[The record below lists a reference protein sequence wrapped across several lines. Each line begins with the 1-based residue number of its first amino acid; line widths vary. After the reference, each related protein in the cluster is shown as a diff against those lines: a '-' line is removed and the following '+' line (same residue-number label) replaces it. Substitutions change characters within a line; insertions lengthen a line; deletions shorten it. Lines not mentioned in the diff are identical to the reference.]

1 MLARWNSMVR
11 GLTFSQRA
19 ASLLEARAR
28 FVRGDPLARVRAG
41 KGPRQHE
48 QSLAKVFDLPLGLLE
63 CPGCGGFNWSAQHT
77 NLLAKIECGP

>member
-1 MLARWNSMVR
+1 MVR

-48 QSLAKVFDLPLGLLE
+48 QSLPKVFDLPLGLLE
-63 CPGCGGFNWSAQHT
+63 CPGSAAGSWSAQHT
-77 NLLAKIECGP
+77 NLLAKMECGP

>member
-63 CPGCGGFNWSAQHT
+63 CPGSAAGSTSQRNT
-77 NLLAKIECGP
+77 LIF